1 MEVVLDKYTL
11 PKKETHQTFFFS
23 KYEFSQ
29 KVACLRHEN
38 MIMLTFKCLIIEFKL
53 LIVAVDHM

>member
-29 KVACLRHEN
+29 KVANDDVPVSC
-38 MIMLTFKCLIIEFKL
+38 
-53 LIVAVDHM
+53 V